1 MATLVLL
8 RHGESVWNREDLFT
22 GWTDVELSPTGE
34 DEARRAGQWLGAAE
48 IFPDVLHTSVL
59 KRATRTAELTLE
71 AMALEW
77 IPVRRSWRLN
87 ERHYGDLQGRNKNET
102 REVSGDEQYR
112 LWRRGYDTPP
122 PALNPDDT
130 RHARFD
136 RRYRQLPPELIP
148 ATECLAD
155 VVDRVLPY
163 WYDSIVPDLAAGHVV
178 LVAAHGNS
186 LRALVKHFDGL
197 SAAEVEELDIPT
209 GFPIVYTF
217 DASYRPTSRTY
228 LPDDKTAA
236 AAAQKVAH
244 QGQTKPT

>member
-8 RHGESVWNREDLFT
+8 RHGESVWNREKLFT

-34 DEARRAGQWLGAAE
+34 EEARQAGRWLGAAG
-48 IFPDVLHTSVL
+48 IHPDVLHTSVL

-71 AMALEW
+71 VMDLHW

-87 ERHYGDLQGRNKNET
+87 ERHYGDLQGRNKTET
-102 REVSGDEQYR
+102 REMFGDEQYR
-112 LWRRGYDTPP
+112 TWRRGYHTPP
-122 PALNPDDT
+122 PALEPDDE
-130 RHARFD
+130 RNARFD
-136 RRYRQLPPELIP
+136 RRYRRLPSELVP
-148 ATECLAD
+148 DTECLAD

-163 WYDSIVPDLAAGHVV
+163 WYDAIVTDLAAGHVV

-197 SAAEVEELDIPT
+197 SPEEVEDLNIPT
-209 GFPIVYTF
+209 GFPLVYTF
-217 DASYRPTSRTY
+217 DDSYRPTSKTY

-236 AAAQKVAH
+236 AAAQAVAN
-244 QGQTKPT
+244 QGT